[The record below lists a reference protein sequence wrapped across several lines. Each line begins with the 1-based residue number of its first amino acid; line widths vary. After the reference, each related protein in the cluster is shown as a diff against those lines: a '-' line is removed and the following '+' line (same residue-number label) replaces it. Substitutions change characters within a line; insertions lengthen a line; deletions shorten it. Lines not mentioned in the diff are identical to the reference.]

1 MTSGPAAAPAVPL
14 SSRVLSLLIYFY
26 MRLVDATARL
36 VTPPPPPEFPRSV
49 LVHWHHQLACCICF
63 HRGRRAAA
71 LVSRSSDGE
80 FINGALRLLGYE
92 TVRGSS
98 SKGAARALI
107 LLLRKAGEGFSLAMT
122 PDGPKGPA
130 RKAQPGALYLAQKTG
145 LPILPISCAT
155 AWRIVFNSWDRFN
168 FPLPF
173 SRAAI
178 VYGEPLRVG
187 TGDDLEDAARE
198 LERRLD
204 GACAEAERALGRAG

>member
-1 MTSGPAAAPAVPL
+1 MNPGPGTEAAVPL
-14 SSRVLSLLIYFY
+14 SSRILSLLIYLY
-26 MRLVDATARL
+26 MRLVYATVRL
-36 VTPPPPPEFPRSV
+36 VTPPPPKEFPRSV
-49 LVHWHHQLACCICF
+49 LVHWHHQLAYCICA
-63 HRGRRAAA
+63 HRGRRVAA

-107 LLLRKAGEGFSLAMT
+107 LLLRKAEEGFSLAMT

-145 LPILPISCAT
+145 LPVLPISCAT
-155 AWRIVFNSWDRFN
+155 AWRIVFNSWDKFN

-178 VYGEPLRVG
+178 VYGEPLRVEPG
-187 TGDDLEDAARE
+187 ADLEAAARE
-198 LERRLD
+198 LEIRLD
-204 GACAEAERALGRAG
+204 RACAEAERLLEAGK

>member
-1 MTSGPAAAPAVPL
+1 MNPGPAEAAVPL
-14 SSRVLSLLIYFY
+14 SSRLLSFLIYLY
-26 MRLVDATARL
+26 MRLVYSTVRL
-36 VTPPPPPEFPRSV
+36 VTPPPPREFPRSV
-49 LVHWHHQLACCICF
+49 LVHWHHQLAYCICA
-63 HRGRRAAA
+63 HRGRRVAA

-80 FINGALRLLGYE
+80 VINGALRLLGYE

-107 LLLRKAGEGFSLAMT
+107 LLLRKAEEGFSLAMT

-155 AWRIVFNSWDRFN
+155 AWRIVFNSWDKFN

-178 VYGEPLRVG
+178 VYGEPLKVSP
-187 TGDDLEDAARE
+187 GDDLEAAARE
-198 LERRLD
+198 LEKRLD

>member
-1 MTSGPAAAPAVPL
+1 MTPGPLAGTAVPL
-14 SSRVLSLLIYFY
+14 SSRLLSLLIYLY
-26 MRLVDATARL
+26 MRLVYATVRL
-36 VTPPPPPEFPRSV
+36 VTPPPPEKFPQSI
-49 LVHWHHQLACCICF
+49 LVHWHHQLAYCICS
-63 HRGRRAAA
+63 HKGSRAAA
-71 LVSRSSDGE
+71 LVSRSSDGD

-107 LLLRKAGEGFSLAMT
+107 LLLRKTEEGFSIALT

-130 RKAQPGALYLAQKTG
+130 RKAQSGALYLARKTG

-178 VYGEPLRVG
+178 VYGEPLKVAP
-187 TGDDLEDAARE
+187 GDDLEAAARE
-198 LERRLD
+198 LEARLD
-204 GACAEAERALGRAG
+204 GACAEAGRLLEAGN

>member
-1 MTSGPAAAPAVPL
+1 MTPGPVAAAAVPL
-14 SSRVLSLLIYFY
+14 SSRLLSLLIYLY
-26 MRLVDATARL
+26 MRLVYATVRL
-36 VTPPPPPEFPRSV
+36 VTPPPPKEFPQSI
-49 LVHWHHQLACCICF
+49 LVHWHHQLAYCICA

-107 LLLRKAGEGFSLAMT
+107 LLLRKAEEGFSLAMT

-178 VYGEPLRVG
+178 VYGEPLKVAP
-187 TGDDLEDAARE
+187 GDDLESAARE
-198 LERRLD
+198 LESRLD
-204 GACAEAERALGRAG
+204 GACAEAERLLGAGR

>member
-1 MTSGPAAAPAVPL
+1 MTPGSVAEAAVPL
-14 SSRVLSLLIYFY
+14 SSRLLSLLIYLY
-26 MRLVDATARL
+26 MRLVYATVRL
-36 VTPPPPPEFPRSV
+36 VTPPPPTEFRQSV
-49 LVHWHHQLACCICF
+49 LVHWHHQLAYCICA
-63 HRGRRAAA
+63 HRGRRVAA

-107 LLLRKAGEGFSLAMT
+107 LLLRKAEEGFSLAMT

-145 LPILPISCAT
+145 LPILPISCST

-187 TGDDLEDAARE
+187 PADDLEAAARE
-198 LERRLD
+198 LESRLD
-204 GACAEAERALGRAG
+204 GACAEAERSLGRAV